1 MNTLARNVFAAL
13 LISALSVAA
22 FAGKPDSSPQVL
34 EKGKTA
40 YSQTCQTC
48 HGDKGDG
55 MGPTG
60 KYLNPKPRDFSK
72 PASFKNGT
80 SVEKIFETIA
90 HGLKGTG
97 MSPYDY
103 LPEAD
108 RWAIAYYVH
117 SFPEKTG
124 SKPVGKSIA
133 KKSK

>member
-1 MNTLARNVFAAL
+1 MNTFARNIFAAL
-13 LISALSVAA
+13 LISSVGA
-22 FAGKPDSSPQVL
+22 FAGKPELSPQIL
-34 EKGKTA
+34 DKGKAA
-40 YSQTCQTC
+40 YAQTCQTC

-72 PASFKNGT
+72 PASFKNGH
-80 SVEKIFETIA
+80 SVDKIFDTFA

-108 RWAIAYYVH
+108 RWAIAYYVQ
-117 SFPEKTG
+117 SFAPKAA
-124 SKPVGKSIA
+124 SKAPGKAIA

>member
-1 MNTLARNVFAAL
+1 MNTFARNIFAAAL
-13 LISALSVAA
+13 LISSGGA
-22 FAGKPDSSPQVL
+22 FAGKPELSPQIL
-34 EKGKTA
+34 DKGKAA
-40 YSQTCQTC
+40 YAQTCQTC

-72 PASFKNGT
+72 PATFKNGT
-80 SVEKIFETIA
+80 SVDKIFDTIA

-117 SFPEKTG
+117 SFSGKSG
-124 SKPVGKSIA
+124 SKPAGKTVA